1 MAKNEIADRY
11 KSILLPNHTIYEVKI
26 YVRWDFPV
34 MVINILSV
42 WDFSHCYLHHCL
54 QNLTNGRHW
63 SWGHYNRQKWWQTV
77 GCETILLE
85 IVRGT
90 MAVSSYTLK
99 PNTIKSHPN
108 LQIRKGNIM
117 EIPYQKLR
125 DKISMG
131 KIQPLKETLT

>member
-42 WDFSHCYLHHCL
+42 WNFSHCYLHHCL
-54 QNLTNGRHW
+54 QDLTIGRHIEV
-63 SWGHYNRQKWWQTV
+63 GVTRQNWWQTV

-85 IVRGT
+85 IVMGT

-99 PNTIKSHPN
+99 PNTIKSHSTPPN
-108 LQIRKGNIM
+108 PKREHHGNT
-117 EIPYQKLR
+117 
-125 DKISMG
+125 ISKATG
-131 KIQPLKETLT
+131 